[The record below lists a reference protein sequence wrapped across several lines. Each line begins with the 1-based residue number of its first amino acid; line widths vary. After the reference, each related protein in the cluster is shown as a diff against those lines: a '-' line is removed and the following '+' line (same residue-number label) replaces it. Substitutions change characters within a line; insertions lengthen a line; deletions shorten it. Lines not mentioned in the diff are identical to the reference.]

1 MYIYIY
7 IYMYIYMY
15 IYIYTCMYICIY
27 IYIYIYMYI
36 YILILSSSISL
47 SFVMFYTLHCT
58 IMTTT
63 GRPNNVYIDFIMF
76 VLRYTWMQIPE
87 HEKARIK
94 SPAQAFRTATLVGCA
109 LAVHKEY
116 FYKIGAF
123 DDAMNIWGGEN
134 IELAFRTWLCGG
146 EVIHFDICMVT
157 LKHFYK

>member
-1 MYIYIY
+1 MFV
-7 IYMYIYMY
+7 
-15 IYIYTCMYICIY
+15 
-27 IYIYIYMYI
+27 
-36 YILILSSSISL
+36 YILYDIIYSSTSL
-47 SFVMFYTLHCT
+47 SFVIFYTIHCK

-63 GRPNNVYIDFIMF
+63 GRSNNVYIDFIMF

-146 EVIHFDICMVT
+146 EVIHLDISMVT
-157 LKHFYK
+157 LKQFYK